1 MGFRIHIILVMCAL
15 LSLSQT
21 LSAQRLAVKT
31 NLLYD
36 AALSP
41 NLGLEAAVAP
51 RWTIDLSGNLNAWNF
66 SDNRKW
72 KHYLIQPE
80 VRYWLCESFNG
91 HFFGL
96 HLHGG
101 AFNFGNVDT
110 VVNLFGDTSSERHEG
125 WYYGAGL
132 SYGYQW
138 LLSRRWNLELS
149 LGVGYVGSDY
159 DVYECAVCGDHL
171 GRAHHDYFGITKASV
186 SLIFLIF

>member
-51 RWTIDLSGNLNAWNF
+51 RWTIDLSGNLNAWDF

-80 VRYWLCESFNG
+80 VRYWL
-91 HFFGL
+91 
-96 HLHGG
+96 
-101 AFNFGNVDT
+101 
-110 VVNLFGDTSSERHEG
+110 
-125 WYYGAGL
+125 
-132 SYGYQW
+132 
-138 LLSRRWNLELS
+138 
-149 LGVGYVGSDY
+149 
-159 DVYECAVCGDHL
+159 
-171 GRAHHDYFGITKASV
+171 
-186 SLIFLIF
+186 